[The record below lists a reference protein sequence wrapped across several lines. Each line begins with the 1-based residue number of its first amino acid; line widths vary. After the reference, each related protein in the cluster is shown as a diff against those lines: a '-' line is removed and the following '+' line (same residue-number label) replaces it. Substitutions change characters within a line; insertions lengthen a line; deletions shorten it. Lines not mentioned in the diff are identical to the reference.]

1 MRKLVLTL
9 LVFIMIFGIFSGALA
24 AEQVKINIDGQSYT
38 PELGVV
44 NKNGTLL
51 VPLRSFSEALY
62 ATVEWNVETKTA
74 SISKDGK
81 SVKFKLNEKVV
92 AMGEGSV
99 TLQEPAQLI
108 HGSVYVPLRAAAEAL
123 EAQVSWDAINKV
135 TVIESTE
142 YLYLPELVQQTMDK
156 MLELD
161 SYDYTAS
168 VAVESGGIYAKGEVF
183 GTYQK
188 DAQFTMN
195 LESAFMTFEA
205 IVDGDTGYYRTGM
218 EELYYKESFVDL
230 PAVSH
235 PVDSVAM
242 LKEVLT
248 NLKVS
253 PHRDATSG
261 IVSKE
266 ISFDIDK
273 DKLLQF
279 IAKNLTTE
287 EEFEAELKELVETE
301 PQLKHIFETLNIH
314 VSLLLDD
321 QNLVT
326 DNEIV
331 VSFETDSYGAGKMM
345 EVKLAFNLS
354 YSNFNQGQPITIPT
368 EEQIYDPFDDML
380 YWNLD
385 SVRDSVLTY
394 HLVEGEYPTAT
405 GKADAMVDFTKLT
418 AFQEEISASE
428 EAYTTLWETYDEAYE
443 NGDIESEFYVDML
456 NTVPTSSY
464 YINAETVNL
473 EAHKKAVMYYV
484 DADGEVGFKMQ
495 TKPGTGEFVEETTYL
510 SDLDW

>member
-1 MRKLVLTL
+1 MRKLVSTL
-9 LVFIMIFGIFSGALA
+9 LIFIMIFGTFSGTLA
-24 AEQVKINIDGQSYT
+24 AEQVKISIDGQPYT

-74 SISKDGK
+74 SIFKDGN

-92 AMGEGSV
+92 TMSEESV
-99 TLQEPAQLI
+99 TLNEPAQLI
-108 HGSVYVPLRAAAEAL
+108 NGSVYVPLRAAAEAL
-123 EAQVSWDAINKV
+123 EAQVSWDSINKV
-135 TVIESTE
+135 TMIESKE
-142 YLYLPELVQQTMDK
+142 YLYLPELVQQTTDK

-168 VAVESGGIYAKGEVF
+168 VALESGGIFAKGEVF
-183 GTYQK
+183 GSYQK
-188 DAQFTMN
+188 DNQFTMN

-218 EELYYKESFVDL
+218 DELYYTESLDL
-230 PAVSH
+230 PAISH

-248 NLKVS
+248 NLKVT

-261 IVSKE
+261 IISKE

-279 IAKNLTTE
+279 VAKNFTTE

-314 VSLLLDD
+314 VTLLLDE
-321 QNLVT
+321 QNRVT

-331 VSFETDSYGAGKMM
+331 VSFETDGYGAGKMM
-345 EVKLAFNLS
+345 EVKLAFTLS

-368 EEQIYDPFDDML
+368 EDQIYDPFDDML

-405 GKADAMVDFTKLT
+405 GKADTMVDFTKLT

-428 EAYTTLWETYDEAYE
+428 DAYSELWATYDEAYE
-443 NGDIESEFYVDML
+443 NGEIENEFYVDML
-456 NTVPTSSY
+456 YTVPTSSY
-464 YINAETVNL
+464 YISEETINL

-484 DADGEVGFKMQ
+484 DADGEVGFKKQ
-495 TKPGTGEFVEETTYL
+495 TEPGTGEFEEETTYL